1 MRVKVRSNCCSCKVR
16 LPKTLFTSVVTDEWF
31 LWLLQWFG
39 GRPHWYCVVPRRP
52 KKSIVLLLYTQ
63 HSQEKLLFEIWEGEI
78 TFTPLLVHYRLT
90 KHKVRNIF
98 SISSRSWLH
107 SQRSHSELFEFLSL
121 SRYWCLLGLAWTID
135 SWVLVLPV
143 IQVTVWFQFLFI
155 RLATLRKYRL

>member
-52 KKSIVLLLYTQ
+52 IKSIVLLLHTQ
-63 HSQEKLLFEIWEGEI
+63 LSWEKLLFEIWEGEI
-78 TFTPLLVHYRLT
+78 TFTPLLVYYRLT

-98 SISSRSWLH
+98 SISSWSWLH
-107 SQRSHSELFEFLSL
+107 SQRSHSDFAWILVSIALLISTWSCLNNRQLS
-121 SRYWCLLGLAWTID
+121 SSFTSNTSYY
-135 SWVLVLPV
+135 LVSILV
-143 IQVTVWFQFLFI
+143 H
-155 RLATLRKYRL
+155 